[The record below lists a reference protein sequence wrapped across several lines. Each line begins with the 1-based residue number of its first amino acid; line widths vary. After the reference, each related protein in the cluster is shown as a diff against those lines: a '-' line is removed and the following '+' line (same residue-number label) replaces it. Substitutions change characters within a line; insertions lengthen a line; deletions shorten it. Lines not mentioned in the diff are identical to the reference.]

1 MYCNSARVVP
11 KQAAT
16 RQLIRGSLQ
25 LASRGHMQESAVEVE
40 AKLTP
45 GPHQGSPSPP
55 VSQLPIDGRWESAH
69 WGARPHSGN
78 ACRLNRSM
86 QHSSNR
92 LIRWCFSK
100 TSDPLG
106 CTQLNLNRA
115 VFSLNQRSRT
125 NLANQIPADRTSG
138 ECCVDP
144 LRPPDLS
151 GCGRESSFKEDNG
164 GQLLMMKCL

>member
-1 MYCNSARVVP
+1 MA
-11 KQAAT
+11 
-16 RQLIRGSLQ
+16 IRE
-25 LASRGHMQESAVEVE
+25 QEYTHGDPNPE
-40 AKLTP
+40 K
-45 GPHQGSPSPP
+45 
-55 VSQLPIDGRWESAH
+55 R
-69 WGARPHSGN
+69 
-78 ACRLNRSM
+78 CRLNRSM

-100 TSDPLG
+100 TLGPLG

-144 LRPPDLS
+144 LRPPGLS
-151 GCGRESSFKEDNG
+151 ETGPLPKFFPGGAGTRPENCYPWVPPPESSR
-164 GQLLMMKCL
+164 